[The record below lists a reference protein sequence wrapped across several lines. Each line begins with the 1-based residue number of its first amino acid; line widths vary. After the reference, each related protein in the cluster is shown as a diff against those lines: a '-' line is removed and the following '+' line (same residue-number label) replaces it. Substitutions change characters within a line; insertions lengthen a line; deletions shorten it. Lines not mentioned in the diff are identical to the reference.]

1 MLKGDIPSK
10 GQVTGKDQVSARI
23 KIREEL
29 ASATHIYLTR

>member
-23 KIREEL
+23 KIREEQVQ
-29 ASATHIYLTR
+29 HIFI